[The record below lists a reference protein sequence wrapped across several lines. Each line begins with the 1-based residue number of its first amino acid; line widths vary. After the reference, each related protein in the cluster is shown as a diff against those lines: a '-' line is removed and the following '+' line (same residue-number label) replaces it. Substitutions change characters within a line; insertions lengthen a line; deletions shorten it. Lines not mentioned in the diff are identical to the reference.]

1 MSGTLDTAAFAA
13 GACALGGLLVP
24 GLVARI
30 PEPADEEPEDDPAD
44 HSAHDAGDPTGVRP
58 RKVPY
63 AAIAAGPGLAVRTAG
78 ASAAAGGLVGASL
91 GWAWPLLYLL
101 PLVPVG
107 VALAV
112 VDWRTRLLPTG
123 VIARTYVVIV
133 ALVLACAA
141 ITRDVDDLVR
151 AGWGWLVAGGLV
163 LDQRGRRRPLRR
175 HPHRHR
181 AGDLHR
187 GWVWRDGEAATIRDW
202 DVRTELEPTTASPTR
217 SPTSA
222 PPTSGPRARAAGR
235 PPAGGRR
242 APQGRRAQHDRQ
254 RGPGP
259 VDLRGPHRL
268 RHREYLHQLDE
279 QGRPLVPIE

>member
-1 MSGTLDTAAFAA
+1 VSGTLDTAAFAA

-30 PEPADEEPEDDPAD
+30 PEPADEEPEDDPAE

-63 AAIAAGPGLAVRTAG
+63 AAIAAGPGLAVRTAV

-112 VDWRTRLLPTG
+112 VDWRTRLLPTW

-151 AGWGWLVAGGLV
+151 AGWGWLVAGGLFLALWLVQPRGLGYGDVRLSGV
-163 LDQRGRRRPLRR
+163 LGIALGYLGWGPLVVGVYTGFLLGGFGGGLLVLARLVERRAVPFGPFMLMGALVGVVVGPELWAHLVSGRR
-175 HPHRHR
+175 
-181 AGDLHR
+181 
-187 GWVWRDGEAATIRDW
+187 
-202 DVRTELEPTTASPTR
+202 
-217 SPTSA
+217 
-222 PPTSGPRARAAGR
+222 
-235 PPAGGRR
+235 
-242 APQGRRAQHDRQ
+242 
-254 RGPGP
+254 
-259 VDLRGPHRL
+259 
-268 RHREYLHQLDE
+268 
-279 QGRPLVPIE
+279 